1 MNRLVV
7 FNEYRPLLFSI
18 AYRMLGSVSD
28 AEDMVQETF
37 LRWQQAPDAAMQSP
51 KTYLTKII
59 THCCIDYLRSA
70 RVQREK
76 YVGSWL
82 PEPLVSRSV
91 TEPTSTATLA
101 DSLAFGFLIM
111 LESLSP
117 MERAVF
123 LLREVF
129 DYDYA
134 EISKLVGKNEVNCRQ
149 IMRRS
154 RQRLRARVSPQ
165 QLATHRPRFNIS
177 LEQVEQVTHQFME
190 TWINGDIEELLVL
203 LAPDVT
209 YQSDGG
215 GKVPSALKSVRG
227 SYKVARFLLNIRK
240 QLPSDLTS
248 QPTEIN
254 GHPGFINYVKGL
266 PHSVIVFDIG
276 NGCIQNI
283 YAIVN
288 PDKLKSLSV
297 PL

>member
-1 MNRLVV
+1 
-7 FNEYRPLLFSI
+7 
-18 AYRMLGSVSD
+18 
-28 AEDMVQETF
+28 
-37 LRWQQAPDAAMQSP
+37 
-51 KTYLTKII
+51 
-59 THCCIDYLRSA
+59 
-70 RVQREK
+70 
-76 YVGSWL
+76 
-82 PEPLVSRSV
+82 
-91 TEPTSTATLA
+91 
-101 DSLAFGFLIM
+101 
-111 LESLSP
+111 
-117 MERAVF
+117 
-123 LLREVF
+123 
-129 DYDYA
+129 
-134 EISKLVGKNEVNCRQ
+134 
-149 IMRRS
+149 
-154 RQRLRARVSPQ
+154 
-165 QLATHRPRFNIS
+165 
-177 LEQVEQVTHQFME
+177 ME
-190 TWINGDIEELLVL
+190 TWINGDIEELLAL

-215 GKVPSALKSVRG
+215 GKVPSALKPVRG

>member
-37 LRWQQAPDAAMQSP
+37 LRWQQAPDAAMRSP

-82 PEPLVSRSV
+82 PEPLVSSSV

-101 DSLAFGFLIM
+101 DSLAFAFLIM

-117 MERAVF
+117 TERAVF

-154 RQRLRARVSPQ
+154 RQRLRARVSRQ
-165 QLATHRPRFNIS
+165 QIATHRPRFDIS

-190 TWINGDIEELLVL
+190 TWINGDIEELLAL

-215 GKVPSALKSVRG
+215 GKVPSALKPVRG